1 MKPIQKATGERLKLK
16 TVQAAL
22 GEDTSDWYDATTVD
36 PQLPGYYNVEATN
49 LAATVARLFWTGWR
63 WLYEE
68 GGKTAI
74 DLRAARKARWQGAAK
89 PTGATF
95 VPEKRKKNR
104 FSSKLTAPA

>member
-1 MKPIQKATGERLKLK
+1 MKPINKTTGERLKLK

-22 GEDTSDWYDATTVD
+22 GDTSDWYDATAVD

-49 LAATVARLFWTGWR
+49 LSATVKRLFWTGWR

-68 GGKTAI
+68 GGKTVI
-74 DLRAARKARWQGAAK
+74 DLRAARKARWQGASE

-104 FSSKLTAPA
+104 FSSKLSSA